1 MRENPFNPF
10 IPIAIGNRKKLRA
23 LASRGHN
30 KNSLQ
35 FSTEI
40 RIRKTEVLN
49 TLANYNSTIK
59 ISIKMAEQSSIQ
71 CPNCGTPIDVNDVLK
86 HQLEDSIRKEFQQK
100 ANIQNRELELKNEQ
114 LEKAK
119 AEFEAKKKQENELF
133 AERLER
139 EKKTAEKEI
148 SEKLKAKLEE
158 ENKDRLLLMEKEL
171 SEKSEKIRELNKM
184 EGEIA
189 KLQREKLE
197 MKEAIQAEAEKQLN
211 AQLALEREKIR
222 KQEDDKNELK
232 FKELQKQLEEQKKLT
247 EEMKRKQEQGSMQLQ
262 GEVMELAIEEWLAN
276 NFPLDSIDE
285 VKKGA
290 NGADCLQ
297 IVNTREHQNCGS
309 IYYESKRTKAFQPSW
324 IEKFKNDI
332 RTKRANIGVLVT
344 EVMPS
349 GMERMG
355 MRDGIWICTYEEFK
369 GLSAVLRQSLIQINQ
384 AVQAQENKGDKM
396 SMLYDFLTSNEFR
409 LQIEGIVEGFTQM
422 QNDLESEKR
431 AMQRIWKQ
439 REKQI
444 EKVVHNTLG
453 MYGSIR
459 GIAGN
464 AVQSVKALEL
474 DFIEEEQED
483 EEPKE
488 LFE

>member
-1 MRENPFNPF
+1 
-10 IPIAIGNRKKLRA
+10 
-23 LASRGHN
+23 
-30 KNSLQ
+30 
-35 FSTEI
+35 
-40 RIRKTEVLN
+40 
-49 TLANYNSTIK
+49 
-59 ISIKMAEQSSIQ
+59 MAEQSSIQ

-100 ANIQNRELELKNEQ
+100 ASIQNREIELKNEQ
-114 LEKAK
+114 FEKAK

-139 EKKTAEKEI
+139 ERKIAEKEI
-148 SEKLKAKLEE
+148 SEKLKIKLEE

-171 SEKSEKIRELNKM
+171 SEKSDKIRELNKM
-184 EGEIA
+184 QGEIA

-197 MKEAIQAEAEKQLN
+197 MKEAIEAEAQKQLN
-211 AQLALEREKIR
+211 ATLVLERDKIR
-222 KQEDDKNELK
+222 KQEEEKNELK
-232 FKELQKQLEEQKKLT
+232 IKEYQKQSDDQKKLI

-297 IVNTREHQNCGS
+297 IVNTRELQNCGS

-369 GLSAVLRQSLIQINQ
+369 GLSAVLRQSLIQVSQ

-422 QNDLESEKR
+422 QNDLDSEKR

-464 AVQSVKALEL
+464 AVQTVRALEL
-474 DFIEEEQED
+474 DFIEEDETED
-483 EEPKE
+483 PKE

>member
-1 MRENPFNPF
+1 
-10 IPIAIGNRKKLRA
+10 
-23 LASRGHN
+23 
-30 KNSLQ
+30 
-35 FSTEI
+35 
-40 RIRKTEVLN
+40 
-49 TLANYNSTIK
+49 
-59 ISIKMAEQSSIQ
+59 MAEQSSIQ

-100 ANIQNRELELKNEQ
+100 ANLQNRELELKNEQ
-114 LEKAK
+114 FEKAK
-119 AEFEAKKKQENELF
+119 ADFEAKKKQENELF

-184 EGEIA
+184 QGEIA

-197 MKEAIQAEAEKQLN
+197 MKEAIEAEAQKQLN
-211 AQLALEREKIR
+211 ATLVLERDKIR
-222 KQEDDKNELK
+222 KQEEEKNELK
-232 FKELQKQLEEQKKLT
+232 IKEYQKQSDDQKKLI

-297 IVNTREHQNCGS
+297 IVNTREVQNCGS
-309 IYYESKRTKAFQPSW
+309 IYYESKRTKAFQPAW

-344 EVMPS
+344 EVMPA
-349 GMERMG
+349 GMDRMG

-369 GLSAVLRQSLIQINQ
+369 GLSNVLRQSLIQVSQ

-409 LQIEGIVEGFTQM
+409 LQVEGIVEGFTQM
-422 QNDLESEKR
+422 QSDLDSEKR

-464 AVQSVKALEL
+464 AVQTVRALEL
-474 DFIEEEQED
+474 DFIEDEAENED
-483 EEPKE
+483 PKE

>member
-1 MRENPFNPF
+1 MQ
-10 IPIAIGNRKKLRA
+10 ISAI
-23 LASRGHN
+23 RG
-30 KNSLQ
+30 KQKSLQ
-35 FSTEI
+35 FITQI
-40 RIRKTEVLN
+40 AIRKRELLN
-49 TLANYNSTIK
+49 TLANYNSTQK
-59 ISIKMAEQSSIQ
+59 INKMAEQSSIQ
-71 CPNCGTPIDVNDVLK
+71 CPNCGTTIDVNDILK

-100 ANIQNRELELKNEQ
+100 ATIQNKELELKNEQ
-114 LEKAK
+114 FEKAK

-139 EKKTAEKEI
+139 ERKIAEKEI
-148 SEKLKAKLEE
+148 SERLKIKLDE

-171 SEKSEKIRELNKM
+171 SEKSDKIRELNKM
-184 EGEIA
+184 QGEIA

-197 MKEAIQAEAEKQLN
+197 MKDAIEAEAQKQLN
-211 AQLALEREKIR
+211 ATLVLERDKIR
-222 KQEDDKNELK
+222 KQEEEKNELK
-232 FKELQKQLEEQKKLT
+232 IKEYQKQSDDQKKLI

-297 IVNTREHQNCGS
+297 IVNTRELQNCGS
-309 IYYESKRTKAFQPSW
+309 IYYESKRTKAFQPTW

-349 GMERMG
+349 GMDRMG

-369 GLSAVLRQSLIQINQ
+369 GLSAVLRQSLIQVSQ

-422 QNDLESEKR
+422 QNDLDSEKR

-464 AVQSVKALEL
+464 AVQTVRALEL
-474 DFIEEEQED
+474 DFIEDDNED
-483 EEPKE
+483 PKE
-488 LFE
+488 LLE

>member
-1 MRENPFNPF
+1 
-10 IPIAIGNRKKLRA
+10 
-23 LASRGHN
+23 
-30 KNSLQ
+30 
-35 FSTEI
+35 
-40 RIRKTEVLN
+40 
-49 TLANYNSTIK
+49 
-59 ISIKMAEQSSIQ
+59 MAEQSSIQ
-71 CPNCGTPIDVNDVLK
+71 CPNCGTTIDVNDILK
-86 HQLEDSIRKEFQQK
+86 HQLEDNIRKEYQQK
-100 ANIQNRELELKNEQ
+100 ANAQTKELELKNEQ
-114 LEKAK
+114 FEKAK
-119 AEFEAKKKQENELF
+119 TEFEAKKKQENELF
-133 AERLER
+133 TERLER
-139 EKKTAEKEI
+139 EKKVAEKEI
-148 SEKLKAKLEE
+148 TEKVKTKLDE
-158 ENKDRLLLMEKEL
+158 ENKDRILLMEKEL
-171 SEKSEKIRELNKM
+171 SEKSEKLRELNKM
-184 EGEIA
+184 TGEIA

-197 MKEAIQAEAEKQLN
+197 MKEAIEAEAQKQLN
-211 AQLALEREKIR
+211 ATLVLERDKIR
-222 KQEDDKNELK
+222 KQEEEKNELK
-232 FKELQKQLEEQKKLT
+232 IKEYQKQSDDQKKLI

-276 NFPLDSIDE
+276 NFPLDTIDE
-285 VKKGA
+285 IKKGA

-297 IVNTREHQNCGS
+297 IVNTRELQNCGS
-309 IYYESKRTKAFQPSW
+309 IYYESKRTKAFQPAW

-344 EVMPS
+344 EVMPA
-349 GMERMG
+349 GLDRMG

-369 GLSAVLRQSLIQINQ
+369 GLSAVLRQSLIQVSQ

-422 QNDLESEKR
+422 QGDLDSEKR

-464 AVQSVKALEL
+464 AVQTVRALEL
-474 DFIEEEQED
+474 DFIEDDKDED
-483 EEPKE
+483 PKE
-488 LFE
+488 LE

>member
-1 MRENPFNPF
+1 
-10 IPIAIGNRKKLRA
+10 
-23 LASRGHN
+23 
-30 KNSLQ
+30 
-35 FSTEI
+35 
-40 RIRKTEVLN
+40 
-49 TLANYNSTIK
+49 
-59 ISIKMAEQSSIQ
+59 MAEQSSIQ

-100 ANIQNRELELKNEQ
+100 ATIQNKELELKNEQ
-114 LEKAK
+114 FEKAK

-139 EKKTAEKEI
+139 ERKIAEKEI
-148 SEKLKAKLEE
+148 SEKLKIKLDE

-184 EGEIA
+184 QGEIA

-197 MKEAIQAEAEKQLN
+197 MKEAIEAEAQKQLN
-211 AQLALEREKIR
+211 ATLVLERDKIR
-222 KQEDDKNELK
+222 KQEEEKNELK
-232 FKELQKQLEEQKKLT
+232 IKEYQKQSDDQKKLI

-285 VKKGA
+285 IKKGA

-297 IVNTREHQNCGS
+297 IVNTRELQNCGS

-344 EVMPS
+344 EVMPA

-369 GLSAVLRQSLIQINQ
+369 GLSAVLRQSLIQVSQ

-422 QNDLESEKR
+422 QNDLDSEKR

-464 AVQSVKALEL
+464 AVQTVRALEL
-474 DFIEEEQED
+474 DFIEGDDED
-483 EEPKE
+483 PKE

>member
-1 MRENPFNPF
+1 
-10 IPIAIGNRKKLRA
+10 
-23 LASRGHN
+23 
-30 KNSLQ
+30 
-35 FSTEI
+35 
-40 RIRKTEVLN
+40 
-49 TLANYNSTIK
+49 
-59 ISIKMAEQSSIQ
+59 MAEQSSII

-100 ANIQNRELELKNEQ
+100 ANAQTRELELKNEQ
-114 LEKAK
+114 FEKAK
-119 AEFEAKKKQENELF
+119 ADFEAKKKQENELF

-148 SEKLKAKLEE
+148 TEKLKTKLEE
-158 ENKDRLLLMEKEL
+158 ENKDRLTLMEKEL
-171 SEKSEKIRELNKM
+171 SEKSEKLRELNKM
-184 EGEIA
+184 TGEIA

-197 MKEAIQAEAEKQLN
+197 MKEAIEAEAQKQLN
-211 AQLALEREKIR
+211 ATLVLERDKIR
-222 KQEDDKNELK
+222 KQEEEKNELK
-232 FKELQKQLEEQKKLT
+232 IKEYQKQSDDQKKLI

-262 GEVMELAIEEWLAN
+262 GEVMELAIEEWLAS
-276 NFPLDSIDE
+276 NFPLDTIDE
-285 VKKGA
+285 IKKGA

-297 IVNTREHQNCGS
+297 IVNTRELQNCGS
-309 IYYESKRTKAFQPSW
+309 IYYESKRTKAFQPAW

-344 EVMPS
+344 EVMPA
-349 GMERMG
+349 GMDRMG

-369 GLSAVLRQSLIQINQ
+369 GLSAVLRQSLIQVSQ
-384 AVQAQENKGDKM
+384 AVLAQENKGDKM

-422 QNDLESEKR
+422 QGDLDAEKR

-464 AVQSVKALEL
+464 AVQTVRALEL
-474 DFIEEEQED
+474 DFIEEEKEED
-483 EEPKE
+483 SKE
-488 LFE
+488 LLE

>member
-1 MRENPFNPF
+1 
-10 IPIAIGNRKKLRA
+10 
-23 LASRGHN
+23 
-30 KNSLQ
+30 
-35 FSTEI
+35 
-40 RIRKTEVLN
+40 
-49 TLANYNSTIK
+49 
-59 ISIKMAEQSSIQ
+59 MAEQSSIQ
-71 CPNCGTPIDVNDVLK
+71 CPNCGTTIDVNDILK

-100 ANIQNRELELKNEQ
+100 ATAQSKELELKNEQ
-114 LEKAK
+114 FEKAK

-133 AERLER
+133 TERLDR
-139 EKKTAEKEI
+139 EKKIAEKEI
-148 SEKLKAKLEE
+148 TEKLKTKLNE
-158 ENKDRLLLMEKEL
+158 ENKDRLLSMEKEL
-171 SEKSEKIRELNKM
+171 SEKSEKLRELNKM

-197 MKEAIQAEAEKQLN
+197 IKEAIEAESQKQLN
-211 AQLALEREKIR
+211 ATLVLERDKIR
-222 KQEDDKNELK
+222 KQEEEKNELK
-232 FKELQKQLEEQKKLT
+232 IKEYQKQSDDQKKLI

-262 GEVMELAIEEWLAN
+262 GEVMELAIEEWLAS

-297 IVNTREHQNCGS
+297 IVNTRELQNCGS
-309 IYYESKRTKAFQPSW
+309 IYYESKRTKAFQPAW

-332 RTKRANIGVLVT
+332 RDKKANIGVLVT
-344 EVMPS
+344 EVMPT
-349 GMERMG
+349 GMDRMG
-355 MRDGIWICTYEEFK
+355 MRDGIWICTYDEFK
-369 GLSAVLRQSLIQINQ
+369 GLSAVLRQSLIQVSQ

-396 SMLYDFLTSNEFR
+396 AMLYDFLTSNEFR

-422 QNDLESEKR
+422 QSDLDSEKR

-444 EKVVHNTLG
+444 EKVVNNTLG

-464 AVQSVKALEL
+464 AVQTVRALEL
-474 DFIEEEQED
+474 DFVDDQTEELE
-483 EEPKE
+483 
-488 LFE
+488 